1 MTMTDFAVRMHRTG
15 GPEVLQYEAV
25 EPGAPGPGEARVR
38 QHAVGVN
45 FIDIYHR
52 SGLYPVPLPSG
63 LGQEAAGVVEA
74 IGPGV
79 SEVAVGDRVAYA
91 GGPLGAYATARN
103 IAADRLVRLPDGISF
118 DTAAALMLKGLTA
131 HYLLRRTCRV
141 EPGDAVLIHA
151 AAGGVGLI
159 ACQWARALGATV
171 IGTVSTPDK
180 AALAQANGCEHALTG
195 VAPADLAAQV
205 RALTGGRGVRV
216 VYDGIGRD
224 TFMASLDCLQPMG
237 MMVSY
242 GNASGPVA
250 PFEPGMLAQKGSL
263 FLTRPTL
270 FHYIAARAD
279 LVAAADELFARVL
292 DGTLQINIQQRHA
305 LADCARAHEALA
317 ARRTTGSTIL
327 LPQ

>member
-1 MTMTDFAVRMHRTG
+1 MTEYAVRFHRTG

-25 EPGAPGPGEARVR
+25 DLPPPAAGEVRVR
-38 QHAVGVN
+38 HHAVGVN

-52 SGLYPVPLPSG
+52 SGLYPLPLPSG

-74 IGPGV
+74 LGPGV
-79 SEVAVGDRVAYA
+79 AGVAVGDRVACA
-91 GGPLGAYATARN
+91 SGPLGAYATARN
-103 IAADRLVRLPDGISF
+103 MPADKLVALPDGIDF
-118 DTAAALMLKGLTA
+118 ETAAALMLKGLTA

-141 EPGDAVLIHA
+141 EAGDAVLIHA

-180 AALAQANGCEHALTG
+180 AELARANGCEHVLTG
-195 VAPADLAAQV
+195 VAPADLPAQV
-205 RALTGGRGVRV
+205 RALTGGKGVRV

-224 TFMASLDCLQPMG
+224 TFMASLDCLAPLG
-237 MMVSY
+237 MMVSF

-250 PFEPGMLAQKGSL
+250 AFEPALLAQKGSL

-270 FHYIAARAD
+270 FHYVAQRAD
-279 LVAAADELFARVL
+279 LLAAAGELFARVA
-292 DGTLQINIQQRHA
+292 DGTVRVAIGQRHA
-305 LADCARAHEALA
+305 LKDCARAQEALA
-317 ARRTTGSTIL
+317 ARLTTGSL
-327 LPQ
+327 LLMPE

>member
-25 EPGAPGPGEARVR
+25 EPGAPGSGEARVR

-74 IGPGV
+74 VGPGV

-141 EPGDAVLIHA
+141 EAGDAVLIHA

-180 AALAQANGCEHALTG
+180 AALAQANGCEHVLTG

>member
-1 MTMTDFAVRMHRTG
+1 MSEYAVRFHRTG

-25 EPGAPGPGEARVR
+25 DLPPAAAGEVRVR
-38 QHAVGVN
+38 HHAVGVN

-52 SGLYPVPLPSG
+52 SGLYPLPLPSG

-74 IGPGV
+74 LGPDV
-79 SEVAVGDRVAYA
+79 SGLAVGDRVACA
-91 GGPLGAYATARN
+91 SGPLGAYATARN
-103 IAADRLVRLPDGISF
+103 MPADKLVKLPDGIDF
-118 DTAAALMLKGLTA
+118 ETAAALMLKGLTA

-141 EPGDAVLIHA
+141 EAGDAVLIHA

-180 AALAQANGCEHALTG
+180 AELAHANGCEHVLTG
-195 VAPADLAAQV
+195 VAPADLPAQV

-224 TFMASLDCLQPMG
+224 TFMASIDSLAPLG

-242 GNASGPVA
+242 GNASGPA
-250 PFEPGMLAQKGSL
+250 PAIEPGLLAQKGSL

-270 FHYIAARAD
+270 FHYIAARTD

-292 DGTLQINIQQRHA
+292 DGTIRINVRQRHA
-305 LADCARAHEALA
+305 LQHSARAHEELA

>member
-1 MTMTDFAVRMHRTG
+1 MAMTDFAVRMHRTG

-25 EPGAPGPGEARVR
+25 EPGAPAPGEARVR

-74 IGPGV
+74 VGAGV
-79 SEVAVGDRVAYA
+79 SEVTVGDRVAYA

-141 EPGDAVLIHA
+141 EAGDAVLIHA

-171 IGTVSTPDK
+171 IGTVSTPAK
-180 AALAQANGCEHALTG
+180 AALAQANGCEHVLTG
-195 VAPADLAAQV
+195 VAPADLAMRV

-270 FHYIAARAD
+270 FHYVAARAD

-292 DGTLQINIQQRHA
+292 DSTLQINIQQRHA

>member
-74 IGPGV
+74 VGAGV
-79 SEVAVGDRVAYA
+79 SDIAVGDRVAYA

-141 EPGDAVLIHA
+141 EAGDAVLIHA

-180 AALAQANGCEHALTG
+180 AALAQANGCEHVLTG

-305 LADCARAHEALA
+305 LADCAAAHEALA

>member
-1 MTMTDFAVRMHRTG
+1 MTMTDYAVRMHRTG

-25 EPGAPGPGEARVR
+25 EPGAPGSGEARVR

-74 IGPGV
+74 VGAGV

-159 ACQWARALGATV
+159 ACQWARVLGATV

-180 AALAQANGCEHALTG
+180 AALARAHGCEHVLTG

-224 TFMASLDCLQPMG
+224 TFMASLDCLQPLG

-250 PFEPGMLAQKGSL
+250 PFEPALLSQKGSL

-270 FHYIAARAD
+270 FHYVADRAD

-292 DGTLQINIQQRHA
+292 DGTLRINIQQRHA
-305 LADCARAHEALA
+305 LADCARAHEELA

>member
-1 MTMTDFAVRMHRTG
+1 MTDFAVRMHRTG

-25 EPGAPGPGEARVR
+25 EPGAPAPGEARVR

-74 IGPGV
+74 VGAGV
-79 SEVAVGDRVAYA
+79 SEVTVGDRVAYA

-141 EPGDAVLIHA
+141 EAGDAVLIHA

-171 IGTVSTPDK
+171 IGTVSTPAK
-180 AALAQANGCEHALTG
+180 AALAQANGCEHVLTG
-195 VAPADLAAQV
+195 VAPADLAMRV

-270 FHYIAARAD
+270 FHYVAARAD

-292 DGTLQINIQQRHA
+292 DSTLQINIQQRHA

>member
-1 MTMTDFAVRMHRTG
+1 MSEYAVRFHRTG

-25 EPGAPGPGEARVR
+25 DLPPPAAGEVRVR
-38 QHAVGVN
+38 HHAVGVN

-52 SGLYPVPLPSG
+52 SGLYPLPLPSG

-74 IGPGV
+74 LGPDV
-79 SEVAVGDRVAYA
+79 SGLAVGDRVACA
-91 GGPLGAYATARN
+91 SGPLGAYATARN
-103 IAADRLVRLPDGISF
+103 MPADKLVKLPDGIDF
-118 DTAAALMLKGLTA
+118 ETAAALMLKGLTA

-141 EPGDAVLIHA
+141 EAGDAVLIHA

-180 AALAQANGCEHALTG
+180 AELAHANGCEHVLTG
-195 VAPADLAAQV
+195 VAPADLPAQV

-224 TFMASLDCLQPMG
+224 TFMASIDSLAPLG

-242 GNASGPVA
+242 GNASGPA
-250 PFEPGMLAQKGSL
+250 PAIEPGLLAQKGSL

-270 FHYIAARAD
+270 FHYIAARTD

-292 DGTLQINIQQRHA
+292 DGTIRINVRQRHA
-305 LADCARAHEALA
+305 LQHSARAHEELA

>member
-1 MTMTDFAVRMHRTG
+1 MSEYAVRFHRTG

-25 EPGAPGPGEARVR
+25 DLPPPAAGEVRVR
-38 QHAVGVN
+38 NHAVGVN

-52 SGLYPVPLPSG
+52 SGLYPLPLPSG

-74 IGPGV
+74 LGPGV
-79 SEVAVGDRVAYA
+79 TGIAVGDRVACA
-91 GGPLGAYATARN
+91 SGPLGAYATARN
-103 IAADRLVRLPDGISF
+103 MPADKLVALPDGIDF
-118 DTAAALMLKGLTA
+118 ETAAALMLKGLTA

-141 EPGDAVLIHA
+141 EAGDAVLIHA

-180 AALAQANGCEHALTG
+180 AELARANGCEHVLTG
-195 VAPADLAAQV
+195 VAAADLPAQV

-216 VYDGIGRD
+216 VYDGVGRD
-224 TFMASLDCLQPMG
+224 TFMASIDSLAPMG

-242 GNASGPVA
+242 GNASGPA
-250 PFEPGMLAQKGSL
+250 PAIEPGLLAQKGSL

-292 DGTLQINIQQRHA
+292 DGTIRINVRQRHA
-305 LADCARAHEALA
+305 LQHSARAHEELA